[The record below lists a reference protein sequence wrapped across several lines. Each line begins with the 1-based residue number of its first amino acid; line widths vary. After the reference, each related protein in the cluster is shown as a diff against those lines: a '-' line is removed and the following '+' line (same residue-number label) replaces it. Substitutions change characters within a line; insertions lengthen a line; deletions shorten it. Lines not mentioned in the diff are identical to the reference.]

1 MWGWGA
7 LAREAGNLPL
17 SESTSSEVSVCLSF
31 LAGKNLFPLGHPNV
45 KWMGDGKAPGA
56 LGKKDV
62 VNVRSDGS

>member
-31 LAGKNLFPLGHPNV
+31 LAGKTARSLPPGTP
-45 KWMGDGKAPGA
+45 KREMDGRWESTWSFGEERC
-56 LGKKDV
+56 GE
-62 VNVRSDGS
+62 RQE